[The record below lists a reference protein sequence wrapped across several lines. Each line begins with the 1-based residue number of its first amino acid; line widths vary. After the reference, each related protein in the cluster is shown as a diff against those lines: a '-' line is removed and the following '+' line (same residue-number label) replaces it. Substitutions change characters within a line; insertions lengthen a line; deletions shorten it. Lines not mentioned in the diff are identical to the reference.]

1 MKSAKEILYIYTVES
16 LESLI
21 KTDVLDKIEEKIIDD
36 NLDVLLSSMQYITK
50 CIDELENAYLDDDG
64 YFDNFNEISEV
75 LKNAKPLFQ
84 PFVNNIDRIITFCQ
98 YASNIVKFDLNLD
111 DIEIDKEMF
120 KTFSDINL
128 PGYKKCYFHENTDI
142 KENSVIFFENS
153 CPPEFNNDSI
163 FIFLLFLSFLSDKN
177 LTYTNNFIVIKD
189 IENVTKSKSEAYL
202 KLHLLASG
210 YYYHDIRLASI
221 RNKQHE
227 KNLLAPEHT
236 LQQFDDS
243 LIIISEY
250 NSRREILN
258 KFLSI
263 YQLIENFMYKHP
275 LVKLNENHNGEMFS
289 IRNFKDMYERI
300 GDSELNSLFNLLNS
314 IYDDSFESGTL
325 LSELASS
332 FHNLVSNGVM
342 EKADIDHALKSLG
355 IKQKSGTLY
364 TYDILDGFSAP
375 QRKAEWPRIISKIIY
390 YTRNAIVHNKETE
403 FHLSHNYLS
412 ESIYKF
418 IDIFILSECENLIY
432 KLIYKPNNIIW
443 YAHDR
448 IKLYANS

>member
-1 MKSAKEILYIYTVES
+1 MKSAKEILYVYAVES

-21 KTDVLDKIEEKIIDD
+21 KTDVLDKIEQNITED
-36 NLDVLLSSMQYITK
+36 NLDLLLSSMQYIKTY
-50 CIDELENAYLDDDG
+50 IDELENSYLDEEG
-64 YFDNFNEISEV
+64 YFNNFNEISEV
-75 LKNAKPLFQ
+75 LKNAKSLFQ

-120 KTFSDINL
+120 KTFSDIKVS
-128 PGYKKCYFHENTDI
+128 GYKKCYFYENTDI

-153 CPPEFNNDSI
+153 CPPDFDNDSI
-163 FIFLLFLSFLSDKN
+163 FIFLLFLSFLSDDN

-189 IENVTKSKSEAYL
+189 IANVTKSKSEAYL

-210 YYYHDIRLASI
+210 YYYHDIKLASI
-221 RNKQHE
+221 RNKQNE
-227 KNLLAPEHT
+227 RNLLAPDHT

-289 IRNFKDMYERI
+289 IRNFKDMYERL

-314 IYDDSFESGTL
+314 IYDDSFEGGIL

-332 FHNLVSNGVM
+332 FHNLARNGVM
-342 EKADIDHALKSLG
+342 EKADIDDALNSLG
-355 IKQKSGTLY
+355 IKQKSGTPY
-364 TYDILDGFSAP
+364 TYDILDGFSLP

-412 ESIYKF
+412 DSIYNF
-418 IDIFILSECENLIY
+418 IDVFILSECENVIY
-432 KLIYKPNNIIW
+432 KLIYKPNSIIW
-443 YAHDR
+443 YTHDR
-448 IKLYANS
+448 IKLYNNS

>member
-1 MKSAKEILYIYTVES
+1 MKSAKEILYVYAVES

-21 KTDVLDKIEEKIIDD
+21 KTDVLDKIEQNITED
-36 NLDVLLSSMQYITK
+36 NLDLLLSSMQYIKTY
-50 CIDELENAYLDDDG
+50 IDELENSYLDEEG
-64 YFDNFNEISEV
+64 YFNNFNEISEV
-75 LKNAKPLFQ
+75 LKNAKSLFQ

-120 KTFSDINL
+120 KTFSDIKVS
-128 PGYKKCYFHENTDI
+128 GYKKCYFYENTDI

-153 CPPEFNNDSI
+153 CPPDFDNDSI
-163 FIFLLFLSFLSDKN
+163 FIFLLFLSFLSDDN

-189 IENVTKSKSEAYL
+189 IANVTKSKSEAYL

-210 YYYHDIRLASI
+210 YYYHDIKLASI
-221 RNKQHE
+221 RNKQNE
-227 KNLLAPEHT
+227 RNLLAPDHT

-289 IRNFKDMYERI
+289 IRNFKDMYERL

-314 IYDDSFESGTL
+314 IYDDSFEGGIL

-332 FHNLVSNGVM
+332 FHNLARNGVM
-342 EKADIDHALKSLG
+342 EKADIDDALNSLG
-355 IKQKSGTLY
+355 IKQKSGTPY
-364 TYDILDGFSAP
+364 TYDILDGFSLP

-412 ESIYKF
+412 DSIYNF
-418 IDIFILSECENLIY
+418 IDMFILSECENVIY
-432 KLIYKPNNIIW
+432 KLIYKPNSIIW
-443 YAHDR
+443 YTHDR
-448 IKLYANS
+448 IKLYNNS